1 MNRKIIIAVVLMLA
15 GCLFE
20 PSLSTARRQRGQSV
34 QPKAIRRTALLIG
47 NSNYDKGPL
56 RNPAN
61 DARAMGNILK
71 DLGFDVTLQ
80 FNLNLRQM
88 DEAVRG
94 FGQKIKDGGVGLFYF
109 AGHGVQ
115 VDGVNYLAPVGA
127 RVEKEQDV
135 KFEML
140 DIGRVTA
147 EMEAA
152 KNGLNILVLDAC
164 RNNPFI
170 RAFRSPNPGLAPINA
185 PSGTYIA
192 FATAPG
198 TTASDGKGENGLYT
212 QELLTNLKQPGL
224 RLEDVFIRTR
234 VAVKKKSND
243 MQVPWEN
250 GALEGVV
257 ILNLKGAA
265 DSTVAAAGAAGAA
278 GTAGAAGAS
287 GATGG
292 SGGSGAS
299 EGAKQFPKIRYSGIP
314 LAALRSRKFTT
325 ASVDEKGQVTKREGG
340 PAPYYLEDLGGGVK
354 LEMVYIR
361 GGSFQMGSP
370 RTEPERDEE
379 EIQHPVK
386 VSSFWMGRYEVT
398 QSQWIAVMGRL
409 PECLAV
415 SDNLDRGDDIPLT
428 CIRWADAQEFI
439 AKLNELLKL
448 DKERG
453 YSLPREAEWEYAA
466 RGGTTTPFPY
476 GETIAPG
483 LENYNW
489 ETAYA
494 KGPTQTREKEYLV
507 KVGSF
512 VANPFGLYDML
523 GNASEWCEDWLD
535 DYPTAGKG
543 EQVDPTGPT
552 EGFRHVV
559 RGGDYGSSAFRCR
572 PASRAGILPAFRPSI
587 SVGFRLVRRQ

>member
-1 MNRKIIIAVVLMLA
+1 MDRKLILAAAVMLA

-20 PSLSTARRQRGQSV
+20 PSLSTAQRQRGQSV
-34 QPKAIRRTALLIG
+34 QPKALHRTALVIG
-47 NSNYDKGPL
+47 NSNYEQSPL

-61 DARAMGNILK
+61 DSRAMGNTLK

-88 DEAVRG
+88 NEAVRG

-135 KFEML
+135 KIKML
-140 DIGRVTA
+140 DIGKVTA

-152 KNGLNILVLDAC
+152 KNGLNVLILDAC
-164 RNNPFI
+164 RDNPFV
-170 RAFRSPNPGLAPINA
+170 RAFRSPSPGLAPINA
-185 PSGTYIA
+185 SSGTYIA
-192 FATAPG
+192 FASAPG
-198 TTASDGKGENGLYT
+198 TTASDGEGENGLYT

-224 RLEDVFIRTR
+224 RLEDIFIRTR
-234 VAVKKKSND
+234 VSVKKKSND
-243 MQVPWEN
+243 KQAPWEN

-257 ILNLKGAA
+257 ILNIKGDA
-265 DSTVAAAGAAGAA
+265 DSTAAAA
-278 GTAGAAGAS
+278 
-287 GATGG
+287 
-292 SGGSGAS
+292 

-314 LAALRSRKFTT
+314 LSALRSGKFTT
-325 ASVDEKGQVTKREGG
+325 ASVDEKGQVTKREAG
-340 PAPYYLEDLGGGVK
+340 PAPFYLEDLGGGVK

-370 RTEPERDEE
+370 SNEPEREE
-379 EIQHPVK
+379 DEIQHPVR

-398 QSQWIAVMGRL
+398 QAQWIAVMGRL
-409 PECLAV
+409 PECLAG
-415 SDNLDRGDDIPLT
+415 SDNLGDYIPLT
-428 CIRWADAQEFI
+428 CIRWAEAQEFI

-466 RGGTTTPFPY
+466 RGGTKTPFPY

-494 KGPTQTREKEYLV
+494 KGPTHTREREYLG
-507 KVGSF
+507 KVGSY

-535 DYPTAGKG
+535 EYPTASKG
-543 EQVDPTGPT
+543 EQLDPTGPA
-552 EGFRHVV
+552 EGYKHIV
-559 RGGDYGSSAFRCR
+559 RGGDYGSSAARCR

>member
-1 MNRKIIIAVVLMLA
+1 MKQKISLAVVMILA

-20 PSLSTARRQRGQSV
+20 PSLSTAHQQRGQTV
-34 QPKAIRRTALLIG
+34 QPKAIQRTALVIG
-47 NSNYDKGPL
+47 NSNYGQGQL

-61 DARAMGNILK
+61 DARAMGNTLK
-71 DLGFDVTLQ
+71 DLGFEVALK

-88 DEAVRG
+88 DEAVRA
-94 FGQKIKDGGVGLFYF
+94 FGQKIKDGGIGLFYF

-115 VDGVNYLAPVGA
+115 VEGVNYLAPVG
-127 RVEKEQDV
+127 VQVQKEQDI

-140 DIGRVTA
+140 DIGKVTA

-152 KNGLNILVLDAC
+152 KNGLNILILDAC
-164 RNNPFI
+164 RNNPFT

-198 TTASDGKGENGLYT
+198 TTASDGEGDNGLYT

-234 VAVKKKSND
+234 VSVKKKSND
-243 MQVPWEN
+243 LQVPWEN

-257 ILNLKGAA
+257 ILNGKGAVN
-265 DSTVAAAGAAGAA
+265 T
-278 GTAGAAGAS
+278 TAGAVAAS
-287 GATGG
+287 L
-292 SGGSGAS
+292 
-299 EGAKQFPKIRYSGIP
+299 KFPKIRSSGIP
-314 LAALRSRKFTT
+314 LSTLRSGKFTT
-325 ASVDEKGQVTKREGG
+325 ASVDEKGQVRKREAG
-340 PAPYYLEDLGGGVK
+340 PASFYLEDLGNGVK
-354 LEMVYIR
+354 LEMVFIR

-370 RTEPERDEE
+370 RTEPERDED

-409 PECLAV
+409 PRCLAI

-428 CIRWADAQEFI
+428 CVTWIEVQEFI
-439 AKLNELLKL
+439 DKLNELLKL

-476 GETIAPG
+476 GATIAPE
-483 LENYNW
+483 LENYDW
-489 ETAYA
+489 GTSYA
-494 KGPTQTREKEYLV
+494 NGPTQARNNQYLV

-523 GNASEWCEDWLD
+523 GNASEWCEDWLGE
-535 DYPTAGKG
+535 YPTAGEG
-543 EQVDPTGPT
+543 EQVDPTGPA
-552 EGFRHVV
+552 EGERRVI
-559 RGGDYGSSAFRCR
+559 RGGEYGSSARGCR
-572 PASRAGILPAFRPSI
+572 SATRAGILPTYRPLI
-587 SVGFRLVRRQ
+587 SMGFRLVRRQ

>member
-1 MNRKIIIAVVLMLA
+1 MLLNSAPRKEKTMKQKISLAIVMMLA
-15 GCLFE
+15 ACLFE
-20 PSLSTARRQRGQSV
+20 PSLSTAQQQRGQTV
-34 QPKAIRRTALLIG
+34 QPTAVRRTALIIG
-47 NSNYDKGPL
+47 NSNYGQGQL

-61 DARAMGNILK
+61 DARAMGNTLK
-71 DLGFDVTLQ
+71 ELGFEVVLK

-88 DEAVRG
+88 DESVRA
-94 FGQKIKDGGVGLFYF
+94 FGQKIKDGGIGLFYF

-115 VDGVNYLAPVGA
+115 VEGVNYLAPVGVQ
-127 RVEKEQDV
+127 VEKEQDI

-140 DIGRVTA
+140 DIGKVTA

-152 KNGLNILVLDAC
+152 KNGLNILILDAC
-164 RNNPFI
+164 RNNPFT
-170 RAFRSPNPGLAPINA
+170 RSFRSPNPGLAPINA

-198 TTASDGKGENGLYT
+198 TTASDGEGKNGLYT

-243 MQVPWEN
+243 LQVPWEN

-257 ILNLKGAA
+257 ILNRKA
-265 DSTVAAAGAAGAA
+265 DANTTAVAAE
-278 GTAGAAGAS
+278 S
-287 GATGG
+287 
-292 SGGSGAS
+292 SLRL
-299 EGAKQFPKIRYSGIP
+299 PKIRYTGIP
-314 LAALRSRKFTT
+314 LSTLRSGKFTT
-325 ASVDEKGQVTKREGG
+325 ASVDEKGQVSKREAG
-340 PAPYYLEDLGGGVK
+340 PASFYLEDLGNGVK
-354 LEMVYIR
+354 LEMVFIR
-361 GGSFQMGSP
+361 GGRFQMGSP
-370 RTEPERDEE
+370 RTEPERDED
-379 EIQHPVK
+379 EIQHSVK

-409 PECLAV
+409 PRCLAV

-428 CIRWADAQEFI
+428 CVTWIEVQEFI
-439 AKLNELLKL
+439 DKLNALLKL

-476 GETIAPG
+476 GATIAPG
-483 LENYNW
+483 LENYDWGTSYGN
-489 ETAYA
+489 
-494 KGPTQTREKEYLV
+494 GPTQARNNQYLV

-523 GNASEWCEDWLD
+523 GNASEWCEDWLGE
-535 DYPTAGKG
+535 YPTAGEG
-543 EQVDPTGPT
+543 EQVDPTGPS
-552 EGFRHVV
+552 EGERRVI
-559 RGGDYGSSAFRCR
+559 RGGEYGSSARGCR
-572 PASRAGILPAFRPSI
+572 SATRAGILPTYRPLI
-587 SVGFRLVRRQ
+587 SMGFRLVRRQ

>member
-1 MNRKIIIAVVLMLA
+1 MNRRIILAAVLMLA
-15 GCLFE
+15 GCLFDQ
-20 PSLSTARRQRGQSV
+20 SLSAAQQQRGQTV
-34 QPKAIRRTALLIG
+34 EPKAIQRTALVIG
-47 NSNYDKGPL
+47 NSNYGQGKL
-56 RNPAN
+56 RNPSN
-61 DARAMGNILK
+61 DARAMGNTLK
-71 DLGFDVTLQ
+71 DLGFEVALK

-88 DEAVRG
+88 DEAVRA
-94 FGQKIKDGGVGLFYF
+94 FGQKIKDGGIGLFYF

-115 VDGVNYLAPVGA
+115 VEGVNYLAPVGA
-127 RVEKEQDV
+127 LVEKEQDI

-140 DIGRVTA
+140 AIGKVTA

-152 KNGLNILVLDAC
+152 KNGLNILILDAC
-164 RNNPFI
+164 RNNPFL
-170 RAFRSPNPGLAPINA
+170 RAFRSPDVGLAPINA

-198 TTASDGKGENGLYT
+198 TTASDGEGDNGLYT

-234 VAVKKKSND
+234 VSVKKKSND
-243 MQVPWEN
+243 IQVPWEN

-257 ILNLKGAA
+257 ILNGKGAA
-265 DSTVAAAGAAGAA
+265 NT
-278 GTAGAAGAS
+278 TAGAAAS
-287 GATGG
+287 
-292 SGGSGAS
+292 SLPL
-299 EGAKQFPKIRYSGIP
+299 PKIRYSGIP
-314 LAALRSRKFTT
+314 LSTLRSAKFTT
-325 ASVDEKGQVTKREGG
+325 ASVDEKGQVSKREAG
-340 PAPYYLEDLGGGVK
+340 PASSYLEDLGNGVK

-370 RTEPERDEE
+370 RTEPERDED

-409 PECLAV
+409 PRCLAV

-428 CIRWADAQEFI
+428 CVTWLEVQEFI
-439 AKLNELLKL
+439 DKLNELLKL
-448 DKERG
+448 DKEKG

-476 GETIAPG
+476 GATIAPG
-483 LENYNW
+483 LENYDW
-489 ETAYA
+489 GTSYA
-494 KGPTQTREKEYLV
+494 NGPTQARNNQYLV

-523 GNASEWCEDWLD
+523 GNASEWCEDWLGE
-535 DYPTAGKG
+535 YPTAGKG
-543 EQVDPTGPT
+543 EQLDPTGPS
-552 EGFRHVV
+552 EGERRVI
-559 RGGDYGSSAFRCR
+559 RGGEYGSSARGCR
-572 PASRAGILPAFRPSI
+572 SATRAGILPTYRPLI
-587 SVGFRLVRRQ
+587 SMGFRLVRRQ

>member
-1 MNRKIIIAVVLMLA
+1 MKQKISLAVVMILA

-20 PSLSTARRQRGQSV
+20 PSLSTAQQQRGQTV
-34 QPKAIRRTALLIG
+34 QPKAIQRTALVIG
-47 NSNYDKGPL
+47 NSNYGQGPL

-61 DARAMGNILK
+61 DARAMGNTLK
-71 DLGFDVTLQ
+71 DLGFEVTLK

-88 DEAVRG
+88 DEAVRA
-94 FGQKIKDGGVGLFYF
+94 FGQKIKDGGIGLFYF

-115 VDGVNYLAPVGA
+115 VEGVNYLAPVGL

-140 DIGRVTA
+140 DIGKVTA

-164 RNNPFI
+164 RNNPFL

-198 TTASDGKGENGLYT
+198 TTASDGEGNNGLYT

-234 VAVKKKSND
+234 VSVKKKSND
-243 MQVPWEN
+243 LQVPWEN

-257 ILNLKGAA
+257 ILNGK
-265 DSTVAAAGAAGAA
+265 AAANNGKAAANNGKAA
-278 GTAGAAGAS
+278 ANNGKAAANTTAGAVVVLP
-287 GATGG
+287 
-292 SGGSGAS
+292 
-299 EGAKQFPKIRYSGIP
+299 KFPKIRSSGIP
-314 LAALRSRKFTT
+314 LSTLRSGKFTT
-325 ASVDEKGQVTKREGG
+325 ARVDEKGQVSKREAG
-340 PAPYYLEDLGGGVK
+340 PASFYLEDLGNGVK
-354 LEMVYIR
+354 LEMVFIR
-361 GGSFQMGSP
+361 GGKFQMGSP
-370 RTEPERDEE
+370 RTEPERDED

-386 VSSFWMGRYEVT
+386 VSGFWMGRYEVT

-409 PECLAV
+409 PRCLAV

-428 CIRWADAQEFI
+428 CVTWNEVQEFI
-439 AKLNELLKL
+439 DKLNQLLKL

-483 LENYNW
+483 LENYDW
-489 ETAYA
+489 GTSYA
-494 KGPTQTREKEYLV
+494 NGPTQARNNQYLV

-523 GNASEWCEDWLD
+523 GNASEWCEDWLGE
-535 DYPTAGKG
+535 YPTASDG
-543 EQVDPTGPT
+543 EQVDPTGPS
-552 EGFRHVV
+552 EGERRVI
-559 RGGDYGSSAFRCR
+559 RGGEYGSSARGCR
-572 PASRAGILPAFRPSI
+572 VATRAGILPTYRPLI
-587 SVGFRLVRRQ
+587 SMGFRLVRRE

>member
-1 MNRKIIIAVVLMLA
+1 MNRKLILAVALMLV

-20 PSLSTARRQRGQSV
+20 PSPSTAQRQRGQSV
-34 QPKAIRRTALLIG
+34 QPKVIHRTALVIG
-47 NSNYDKGPL
+47 NSKYEKGPL

-61 DARAMGNILK
+61 DARAMGNALK

-140 DIGRVTA
+140 DIGKVTA

-152 KNGLNILVLDAC
+152 KNGLNILILDAC
-164 RNNPFI
+164 RNNPFL
-170 RAFRSPNPGLAPINA
+170 RAFRSPNSGLAPINA

-198 TTASDGKGENGLYT
+198 TTASDGEGENGLYT

-234 VAVKKKSND
+234 VSVKKKSND
-243 MQVPWEN
+243 IQVPWEN

-257 ILNLKGAA
+257 ILNLNGAA
-265 DSTVAAAGAAGAA
+265 DSTAVAV
-278 GTAGAAGAS
+278 
-287 GATGG
+287 
-292 SGGSGAS
+292 

-314 LAALRSRKFTT
+314 LSALRSGKFTT
-325 ASVDEKGQVTKREGG
+325 ASVDEKGQVTKREAG
-340 PAPYYLEDLGGGVK
+340 PAPFYLEDLGGVK

-361 GGSFQMGSP
+361 GGIFQMGSP
-370 RTEPERDEE
+370 RAEPERDED
-379 EIQHPVK
+379 EIQHPVR

-398 QSQWIAVMGRL
+398 QAQWIAVMGRL

-428 CIRWADAQEFI
+428 CIRWAEAQEFI

-494 KGPTQTREKEYLV
+494 KGPTQKREREYLV

-535 DYPTAGKG
+535 EYPTASKG
-543 EQVDPTGPT
+543 EQLDPTGPS
-552 EGFRHVV
+552 EGDRHVV

>member
-1 MNRKIIIAVVLMLA
+1 MNRKFILAVTLTLA

-20 PSLSTARRQRGQSV
+20 PSLSTAQRERGQTV
-34 QPKAIRRTALLIG
+34 QPKAIRRTALVIG
-47 NSNYDKGPL
+47 NSNYKQGSL

-61 DARAMGNILK
+61 DARAMGNTLK

-80 FNLNLRQM
+80 FNQNLRQM
-88 DEAVRG
+88 DEVVRG
-94 FGQKIKDGGVGLFYF
+94 FGQKIKGGGVGLFYF

-152 KNGLNILVLDAC
+152 KNGLNILILDAC
-164 RNNPFI
+164 RDNPFT
-170 RAFRSPNPGLAPINA
+170 RAFSSPNPGLAPITA

-192 FATAPG
+192 FASAPG
-198 TTASDGKGENGLYT
+198 TTASDGEGGKGLYT

-224 RLEDVFIRTR
+224 RLEDIFIRTR
-234 VAVKKKSND
+234 ASVKKKSND
-243 MQVPWEN
+243 KQSPWEN
-250 GALEGVV
+250 GALEGVIV
-257 ILNLKGAA
+257 LNIKAAA
-265 DSTVAAAGAAGAA
+265 DSTTAAPNIKAAADSTAAAPNIKAA
-278 GTAGAAGAS
+278 ANSTAAAPNKKAAANS
-287 GATGG
+287 TAAAPNIKAAANST
-292 SGGSGAS
+292 AAAP

-314 LAALRSRKFTT
+314 LSALRYGRFTT
-325 ASVDEKGQVTKREGG
+325 ASVDEKGEATKREAG

-370 RTEPERDEE
+370 PTEPEREE
-379 EIQHPVK
+379 DEIQHPVK

-398 QSQWIAVMGRL
+398 QAQWMAVMGRL
-409 PECLAV
+409 PECFAAN
-415 SDNLDRGDDIPLT
+415 DNLERGDDLPLT
-428 CIRWADAQEFI
+428 CIRWAEAQEFI

-466 RGGTTTPFPY
+466 RGGTKTPFPY

-483 LENYNW
+483 LDNYNW
-489 ETAYA
+489 ETVYA
-494 KGPTQTREKEYLV
+494 KGPTQTRERKYLA

-535 DYPTAGKG
+535 DYPKVSKG
-543 EQVDPTGPT
+543 
-552 EGFRHVV
+552 
-559 RGGDYGSSAFRCR
+559 
-572 PASRAGILPAFRPSI
+572 
-587 SVGFRLVRRQ
+587 

>member
-1 MNRKIIIAVVLMLA
+1 VKRKIYLAVILMLA
-15 GCLFE
+15 GLLFE
-20 PSLSTARRQRGQSV
+20 PSLSTAHQQRGQTV
-34 QPKAIRRTALLIG
+34 RPKAIQRTALVIG
-47 NSNYDKGPL
+47 NSNYEQGQL

-61 DARAMGNILK
+61 DARAMGNTLQ
-71 DLGFDVTLQ
+71 DLGFEVTLN

-88 DEAVRG
+88 DEAVRA
-94 FGQKIKDGGVGLFYF
+94 FGQRIKVGGIGLFYF

-115 VDGVNYLAPVGA
+115 VDGVNYLAPVGL
-127 RVEKEQDV
+127 RVQKEQDI

-140 DIGRVTA
+140 DIGKVTA

-152 KNGLNILVLDAC
+152 KNGLNILILDAC
-164 RNNPFI
+164 RNNPFT
-170 RAFRSPNPGLAPINA
+170 RAFRSPDAGLAPINA

-198 TTASDGKGENGLYT
+198 TTASDGEGENGLYT

-234 VAVKKKSND
+234 VSVKKKSNEL
-243 MQVPWEN
+243 QVPWEN

-257 ILNLKGAA
+257 ILNDKGAS
-265 DSTVAAAGAAGAA
+265 DP
-278 GTAGAAGAS
+278 TAGAVAAS
-287 GATGG
+287 P
-292 SGGSGAS
+292 
-299 EGAKQFPKIRYSGIP
+299 KFPKIRYLGIP
-314 LAALRSRKFTT
+314 PSALRSGKFTT
-325 ASVDEKGQVTKREGG
+325 ASVDEKGQVSKREAG
-340 PAPYYLEDLGGGVK
+340 PASFYLEDLGNGAK
-354 LEMVYIR
+354 LEMVFIR

-370 RTEPERDEE
+370 RTEPRRDED

-398 QSQWIAVMGRL
+398 QSQWIALMGRL
-409 PECLAV
+409 PQCIADSNLAE
-415 SDNLDRGDDIPLT
+415 GDDIPVT
-428 CIRWADAQEFI
+428 CVTWVEVQKFI

-448 DKERG
+448 DKGNG

-476 GETIAPG
+476 GPTIAPG

-489 ETAYA
+489 GTSYA
-494 KGPTQTREKEYLV
+494 DGPTQPREHKNHV

-523 GNASEWCEDWLD
+523 GNAEEWCEDWLGE
-535 DYPTAGKG
+535 YTTANEG
-543 EQVDPTGPT
+543 EQVDPSGPAKG
-552 EGFRHVV
+552 EKRVV
-559 RGGDYGSSAFRCR
+559 RGGGYRSPAIACRAADRGGIVPDYEY
-572 PASRAGILPAFRPSI
+572 PST
-587 SVGFRLVRRQ
+587 SVGFRLVRR

>member
-1 MNRKIIIAVVLMLA
+1 NLAVALMLA

-20 PSLSTARRQRGQSV
+20 PSLSTALRQRGQSV
-34 QPKAIRRTALLIG
+34 QPKAIHRTALVIG
-47 NSNYDKGPL
+47 NSKYGQGSL

-61 DARAMGNILK
+61 DARAMGNTLK
-71 DLGFDVTLQ
+71 DLGFEVTLQ

-94 FGQKIKDGGVGLFYF
+94 FGQKIKGGGVGLFYF
-109 AGHGVQ
+109 AGHGLQ

-140 DIGRVTA
+140 DIGKVTA

-152 KNGLNILVLDAC
+152 KNGLNILILDAC
-164 RNNPFI
+164 RNNPFT

-198 TTASDGKGENGLYT
+198 TTASDGEGENGLYT

-224 RLEDVFIRTR
+224 RLEDIFIRTR
-234 VAVKKKSND
+234 VSVKKKSND
-243 MQVPWEN
+243 IQVPWEN

-257 ILNLKGAA
+257 ILNGNGAA
-265 DSTVAAAGAAGAA
+265 DSTAEAAQGAN
-278 GTAGAAGAS
+278 
-287 GATGG
+287 
-292 SGGSGAS
+292 
-299 EGAKQFPKIRYSGIP
+299 QFPKIRYSRIP
-314 LAALRSRKFTT
+314 LSTLRSGKVTT
-325 ASVDEKGQVTKREGG
+325 AGVDEKGQVTKREAG
-340 PAPYYLEDLGGGVK
+340 PAPFYLEDLGGGVK

-370 RTEPERDEE
+370 RTEPQRDED
-379 EIQHPVK
+379 EIQHPVR

-398 QSQWIAVMGRL
+398 QAQWIAVMGRL

-415 SDNLDRGDDIPLT
+415 SDNLDRGEYIPVT
-428 CIRWADAQEFI
+428 CIRWAEAQEFI
-439 AKLNELLKL
+439 TKLNELLKL

-466 RGGTTTPFPY
+466 RGGTTTPCPY

-494 KGPTQTREKEYLV
+494 KGATQKREREYLS
-507 KVGSF
+507 KVASF
-512 VANPFGLYDML
+512 VANPFRLYDML

-535 DYPTAGKG
+535 EYPTASQG
-543 EQVDPTGPT
+543 EQ
-552 EGFRHVV
+552 
-559 RGGDYGSSAFRCR
+559 
-572 PASRAGILPAFRPSI
+572 
-587 SVGFRLVRRQ
+587 

>member
-1 MNRKIIIAVVLMLA
+1 MNRKLILAAVLMSA

-20 PSLSTARRQRGQSV
+20 PAISTAQQERGQTV
-34 QPKAIRRTALLIG
+34 QPKAVRRTALVIG
-47 NSNYDKGPL
+47 NSSYEQGPL

-61 DARAMGNILK
+61 DARAMGNTLK
-71 DLGFDVTLQ
+71 DLGFDVMLRY
-80 FNLNLRQM
+80 NLNLRQM
-88 DEAVRG
+88 DDAVRD
-94 FGQKIKDGGVGLFYF
+94 FGQKIKDGGIGLFYF

-135 KFEML
+135 QFEML
-140 DIGRVTA
+140 EIGKVTA
-147 EMEAA
+147 EMEVA
-152 KNGLNILVLDAC
+152 KNGLNILILDAC
-164 RNNPFI
+164 RNNPFM
-170 RAFRSPNPGLAPINA
+170 RAFRSQNSGLAPINA

-198 TTASDGKGENGLYT
+198 TTASDGEGENGLYT
-212 QELLTNLKQPGL
+212 QELLANLKQPGL
-224 RLEDVFIRTR
+224 RLEDIFIQTR

-243 MQVPWEN
+243 VQVPWEN

-257 ILNLKGAA
+257 ILNGKGAA
-265 DSTVAAAGAAGAA
+265 EP
-278 GTAGAAGAS
+278 TAGAAES
-287 GATGG
+287 
-292 SGGSGAS
+292 SP
-299 EGAKQFPKIRYSGIP
+299 KFPKIRYPGIP
-314 LAALRSRKFTT
+314 LSTLRSGKFTT
-325 ASVDEKGQVTKREGG
+325 ASVDEKGQVSKREAG
-340 PAPYYLEDLGGGVK
+340 PAQFYSEDLGNGVK

-370 RTEPERDEE
+370 RTEPERDED

-386 VSSFWMGRYEVT
+386 VSSFWMGRFEVT

-409 PECLAV
+409 PQCLAV

-428 CIRWADAQEFI
+428 CVRWEDAQEFI

-448 DKERG
+448 DKQRG

-476 GETIAPG
+476 GPTIAPG

-489 ETAYA
+489 ESAYA
-494 KGPTQTREKEYLV
+494 NGPTQPRVHQYLV
-507 KVGSF
+507 KVGNF
-512 VANPFGLYDML
+512 TANPFGLYDML
-523 GNASEWCEDWLD
+523 GNASEWCEDWLGE
-535 DYPTAGKG
+535 YPTASKG

-552 EGFRHVV
+552 EGERHVV
-559 RGGDYGSSAFRCR
+559 RGGEYGSSAFRCR
-572 PASRAGILPAFRPSI
+572 SASRAGILPSFRPSI

>member
-1 MNRKIIIAVVLMLA
+1 MKQKISLAVVMMLA

-20 PSLSTARRQRGQSV
+20 PSVSTAQRQRGQTV
-34 QPKAIRRTALLIG
+34 QPKAIQRTALVIG
-47 NSNYDKGPL
+47 NSNYGQGQL

-61 DARAMGNILK
+61 DARAMGNTLK
-71 DLGFDVTLQ
+71 DLGFQVTLK

-88 DEAVRG
+88 DEAVRA
-94 FGQKIKDGGVGLFYF
+94 FGQKIKDGGIGLFYF

-115 VDGVNYLAPVGA
+115 VEGVNYLAPVGV

-140 DIGRVTA
+140 DIGKVTA

-152 KNGLNILVLDAC
+152 KNGLNILILDAC
-164 RNNPFI
+164 RNNPFL
-170 RAFRSPNPGLAPINA
+170 RAFRSPNSGLAPINA

-198 TTASDGKGENGLYT
+198 TTASDGEGDNGLYT

-234 VAVKKKSND
+234 VSVKQKSND
-243 MQVPWEN
+243 LQVPWEN

-257 ILNLKGAA
+257 ILNGKGAA
-265 DSTVAAAGAAGAA
+265 DK
-278 GTAGAAGAS
+278 TAGAVAVLPR
-287 GATGG
+287 
-292 SGGSGAS
+292 
-299 EGAKQFPKIRYSGIP
+299 FPKIRSSGIP
-314 LAALRSRKFTT
+314 LSTLRSGKFTT
-325 ASVDEKGQVTKREGG
+325 ASVDEKGQVSKREAG
-340 PAPYYLEDLGGGVK
+340 PVSFYLEDLGNGVK
-354 LEMVYIR
+354 LEMVFIR
-361 GGSFQMGSP
+361 GGRFQMGSP
-370 RTEPERDEE
+370 RTELERDED

-409 PECLAV
+409 PRCLAV

-428 CIRWADAQEFI
+428 CVTWIEVQEFI
-439 AKLNELLKL
+439 DKLNALLKL

-453 YSLPREAEWEYAA
+453 YNLPREAEWEYAA

-476 GETIAPG
+476 GATIAPE
-483 LENYNW
+483 LENYDW
-489 ETAYA
+489 GTSYA
-494 KGPTQTREKEYLV
+494 NGPTQARNNQYLV

-523 GNASEWCEDWLD
+523 GNASEWCEDWLGE
-535 DYPTAGKG
+535 YPTAGEG
-543 EQVDPTGPT
+543 EQVDPTGPA
-552 EGFRHVV
+552 EGERRVI
-559 RGGDYGSSAFRCR
+559 RGGEYGSSARGCR
-572 PASRAGILPAFRPSI
+572 SATRAGILPTYRPLI
-587 SVGFRLVRRQ
+587 SMGFRLVRRQ

>member
-1 MNRKIIIAVVLMLA
+1 MNRKINLTVMLMLA
-15 GCLFE
+15 GLLFE
-20 PSLSTARRQRGQSV
+20 PSLSTAQQQRGQTV
-34 QPKAIRRTALLIG
+34 RPRAIQRTALVIG
-47 NSNYDKGPL
+47 NSNYEQGQL

-61 DARAMGNILK
+61 DARAMGNTLK
-71 DLGFDVTLQ
+71 DLGFEVALK

-88 DEAVRG
+88 DEAVRA
-94 FGQKIKDGGVGLFYF
+94 FGQKIKDGGIGLFYF

-115 VDGVNYLAPVGA
+115 VEGVNYLAPVGL
-127 RVEKEQDV
+127 RVQKEQDI

-140 DIGRVTA
+140 DIGKVTA

-152 KNGLNILVLDAC
+152 KNGLNILILDAC
-164 RNNPFI
+164 RNNPFT

-198 TTASDGKGENGLYT
+198 TTASDGEGDNGLYT

-224 RLEDVFIRTR
+224 RLEDIFIRTR
-234 VAVKKKSND
+234 VTVKKKSND
-243 MQVPWEN
+243 LQVPWEN

-257 ILNLKGAA
+257 ILNDKGAS
-265 DSTVAAAGAAGAA
+265 DP
-278 GTAGAAGAS
+278 TAGAVAAS
-287 GATGG
+287 PI
-292 SGGSGAS
+292 
-299 EGAKQFPKIRYSGIP
+299 FPKIRYSGIP
-314 LAALRSRKFTT
+314 LSAVSSGKFIT
-325 ASVDEKGQVTKREGG
+325 ASVDEKGQVSKREAG
-340 PAPYYLEDLGGGVK
+340 PASFYLEDLGNGVK
-354 LEMVYIR
+354 LEMVFIR
-361 GGSFQMGSP
+361 GGRFQMGSP
-370 RTEPERDEE
+370 RTELERDED

-409 PECLAV
+409 PRCLAV

-428 CIRWADAQEFI
+428 CVTWIEVQEFVD
-439 AKLNELLKL
+439 KLNELLKL

-476 GETIAPG
+476 GATIAPE
-483 LENYNW
+483 LENYDW
-489 ETAYA
+489 GTSYA
-494 KGPTQTREKEYLV
+494 NGPTQARNNQYLV

-523 GNASEWCEDWLD
+523 GNASEWCEDWFGE
-535 DYPTAGKG
+535 YPTAGKG
-543 EQVDPTGPT
+543 EQIDPTGPS
-552 EGFRHVV
+552 EGERRVI
-559 RGGDYGSSAFRCR
+559 RGGEYGSSARGCR
-572 PASRAGILPAFRPSI
+572 SATRAGILPTYRPLI
-587 SVGFRLVRRQ
+587 SMGFRLVRRQ